1 VYIIIFYFLIISIWL
16 DKCVGFHLEEFLDL
30 SIGFS
35 LPNMCLYLFIVVWLL
50 TLKTR
55 DSFFQQNNLNRYLFI
70 LMVMTGISIFSNLYG
85 YGIKETSLFQEM
97 RSYKGLITSWLFFF
111 LITSIIRNKTDCE
124 RSLSAL
130 ILFLL
135 ATVFAV
141 VIENFLGVDLGTHK
155 TATSYKGRSAGFA
168 EANQYAAYLILF
180 LPLFVSFIFLHEKPS
195 MRIKGFIYLLLGS
208 VGLTSAVSKGGFI
221 SFFISLGYFFHLT
234 IRRKMTDAKKV
245 FFLMSLL
252 FVVVSLAYLFLP
264 SQTKEAAKTRLTLQ
278 EQGHYNP
285 WASERSLAWKLTSG
299 RTDVWA
305 YSFQMITQKPIL
317 GYGNGACQNQLGL
330 SPHSDPL
337 KWIVNHGIVGF
348 LLFSMVYIQIFRHVM
363 YHFKTTTDPQSRML
377 YLGYLSGFIGYVVA
391 MCGVNLF
398 EPRLLFWI
406 YTALV
411 YSYSQFDVNRAH

>member
-1 VYIIIFYFLIISIWL
+1 
-16 DKCVGFHLEEFLDL
+16 
-30 SIGFS
+30 
-35 LPNMCLYLFIVVWLL
+35 MCLYLFIVVWLL

-70 LMVMTGISIFSNLYG
+70 LMVMTGISIFSNFYG

-97 RSYKGLITSWLFFF
+97 RSYKGLITPWLFFF

-130 ILFLL
+130 ILFLV

-221 SFFISLGYFFHLT
+221 SFFI
-234 IRRKMTDAKKV
+234 
-245 FFLMSLL
+245 
-252 FVVVSLAYLFLP
+252 
-264 SQTKEAAKTRLTLQ
+264 
-278 EQGHYNP
+278 
-285 WASERSLAWKLTSG
+285 
-299 RTDVWA
+299 
-305 YSFQMITQKPIL
+305 ITT
-317 GYGNGACQNQLGL
+317 Y
-330 SPHSDPL
+330 
-337 KWIVNHGIVGF
+337 
-348 LLFSMVYIQIFRHVM
+348 
-363 YHFKTTTDPQSRML
+363 
-377 YLGYLSGFIGYVVA
+377 
-391 MCGVNLF
+391 
-398 EPRLLFWI
+398 
-406 YTALV
+406 
-411 YSYSQFDVNRAH
+411 